1 MKTLLSVLFLFTL
14 STGLF
19 GQEISATETVD
30 LKLDPNKF
38 LAPVLTELRP
48 NQFLV
53 YDPNLPSGRFIGVQN
68 EREEFDMVG
77 VIREQ
82 NRQRELAKAKRL
94 ASINLPQSAPR
105 EEKAIQL
112 TGNNQQDQLNNG
124 INNFNTNNTNFSSNP
139 FYQYH
144 NSLYNNQMNGYYTTP
159 YSYRRNNRYYY

>member
-1 MKTLLSVLFLFTL
+1 MKNLLSILFLFTL

-19 GQEISATETVD
+19 AQEIPAAKTVH
-30 LKLDPNKF
+30 LQLDPDKF
-38 LAPVLTELRP
+38 LAPVLTDLKP

-77 VIREQ
+77 VIREE

-94 ASINLPQSAPR
+94 ASINLPQTAPR

-124 INNFNTNNTNFSSNP
+124 INNFNNNNFSSNP
-139 FYQYH
+139 FHRYH
-144 NSLYNNQMNGYYTTP
+144 NSLYNSQMNNFYTTP
-159 YSYRRNNRYYY
+159 YPYRRSNRYYY